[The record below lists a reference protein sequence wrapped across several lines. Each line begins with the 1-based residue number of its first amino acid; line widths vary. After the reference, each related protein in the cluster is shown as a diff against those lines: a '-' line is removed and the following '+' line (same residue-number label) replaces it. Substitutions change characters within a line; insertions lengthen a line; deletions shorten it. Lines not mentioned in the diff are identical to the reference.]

1 MNLKNKYSNIIFFF
15 LKLIILNFCLISSI
29 YSQQNEIIYLSDRR
43 ELFVDYYLIDKL
55 EGTEF
60 RLHEPRREGIALKFD
75 KPWEGGFSA
84 YVTVI
89 KDSDL
94 YRMYYRGLP
103 RTQQEG
109 EDIAVTCYAESKDGI
124 NWTKPNL
131 NIFEMMGAR
140 ENNVIIANAAPFTHN
155 FCPFIDT
162 KPDVPKSERYKAIA
176 GNEKSGLVAFIS
188 EDGIH
193 WKKLRDEP
201 IFRKGM
207 FDSQNVAFWS
217 EHEKCYIC
225 YFRTWTEK
233 GYHGFRTISRTTSK
247 DFLTWTEPVQMDF
260 GDTPMEHLYT
270 NATQPYFR
278 APHIYISMPKRFFP
292 DKAAFSVE
300 IAKSLVDNPGYRIAS
315 SDAVLMT
322 TRGGNRYDR
331 TFMEAFIRPGST
343 PQDWI
348 ARDNTPALGVVQS
361 NEQEMF
367 IYRMS
372 HYAQPTAHVTRYS
385 LRLDGFISVHAP
397 YRGGELITKPF
408 LFKGKELEINFSTS
422 AAGGIQVE
430 IQTASGEPISGFSL
444 DDCPEFIGDEI
455 EHIVRWKHG
464 SHVSQLVGKPIRL
477 RFVMKDADLF
487 AIQFK

>member
-1 MNLKNKYSNIIFFF
+1 MAIFQKTVPFFF
-15 LKLIILNFCLISSI
+15 VVFSFCPMLF
-29 YSQQNEIIYLSDRR
+29 SQSNEIINIADRR
-43 ELFVDYYLIDKL
+43 ELFVDYYLIDRL
-55 EGTEF
+55 IGTEL
-60 RLHEPRREGIALKFD
+60 RLHEPRNEGIALKFD

-89 KDSDL
+89 KDGDL

-103 RTQQEG
+103 RIQQEG
-109 EDIAVTCYAESKDGI
+109 EDIAATCYAESRDG
-124 NWTKPNL
+124 NSWTKPNL
-131 NIFEMMGAR
+131 DIFEIMGTR
-140 ENNVIIANAAPFTHN
+140 ENNVILANASPFTHN

-162 KPDVPKSERYKAIA
+162 KQGVLKSEQYKAIA
-176 GNEKSGLVAFIS
+176 GNEKTGLVAFIS

-193 WKKLRDEP
+193 WKKLREEP

-217 EHEKCYIC
+217 EHEQCYVC
-225 YFRTWTEK
+225 YFRTWTGE
-233 GYHGFRTISRTTSK
+233 GYSGFRTISRTTSI
-247 DFLTWTEPVQMDF
+247 DFLNWTDPVPMDF

-270 NATQPYFR
+270 NVTHPYFR
-278 APHIYISMPKRFFP
+278 ALHIYVSMPKRFFP
-292 DKAAFSVE
+292 DKAAFSEE
-300 IAKSLVDNPGYRIAS
+300 IAKTLVENPGYRIAS

-322 TRGGNRYDR
+322 TRGGNLFDR

-348 ARDNTPALGVVQS
+348 ARDNTPALGVVQG
-361 NEQEMF
+361 NEREMYV
-367 IYRMS
+367 YRMS
-372 HYAQPTAHVTRYS
+372 HYTQPTAHVARYS

-397 YRGGELITKPF
+397 YKGGELITKPF
-408 LFKGKELEINFSTS
+408 IFKGSKLEINFATS

-430 IQTASGEPISGFSL
+430 IQNANGEPISGFSL

-455 EHIVRWKHG
+455 EHIVQWKNG
-464 SHVSQLVGKPIRL
+464 SDVSQLAGKPIRL
-477 RFVMKDADLF
+477 RFVIKDADLY